1 MDERP
6 RSSTS
11 LHTLRAYLYQ
21 GIKSITRANSNM
33 PSPQLDGEEELSA
46 SLHGANGANGIKA
59 DADDETTDVEAAAW
73 STNNRDPSRRPS
85 DHGGNERH
93 SDSSEV
99 QRLYSLVSH
108 HKSRTGK
115 FEAENTALRLDLA
128 NARFDLEHCRLELR
142 QMTTKRD
149 ALRKEVADVLTS
161 KASLARDL
169 GRENCEMISTI
180 DKLETERDV
189 LLEEVE
195 KLREWIVK
203 NKGEEDDAKSNV
215 FRNAAVDRSVEV
227 FGGPSKREAPQ
238 STSQDEIR
246 AWETT
251 LASGFPSTTV
261 VGTKSNGDDIFASGE
276 ESASTSLTAAD
287 TFDSTDDKLYSDE
300 YLSLVREEKDANNGD
315 DENDDEDSF
324 QSSYHGGSVD
334 TLEAEDERKGA
345 TNVKKVKKKRWGISV
360 KPRGRAPKSPN
371 SVSRS

>member
-1 MDERP
+1 MNVP
-6 RSSTS
+6 HPHS
-11 LHTLRAYLYQ
+11 LFLR
-21 GIKSITRANSNM
+21 SITSTANSNM
-33 PSPQLDGEEELSA
+33 TSPQLNGEEELSA
-46 SLHGANGANGIKA
+46 SLHGANGANSIKA
-59 DADDETTDVEAAAW
+59 GADDETTDVETATL
-73 STNNRDPSRRPS
+73 STINRDPSRRPS
-85 DHGGNERH
+85 DHDGDKRH
-93 SDSSEV
+93 SDSKEV
-99 QRLYSLVSH
+99 QRLQSLVNR
-108 HKSRTGK
+108 HKSRAGQ

-149 ALRKEVADVLTS
+149 ALRKEVVDALTS

-215 FRNAAVDRSVEV
+215 FRNAAVDRSMEIV
-227 FGGPSKREAPQ
+227 GGPSKREAPQ

-261 VGTKSNGDDIFASGE
+261 VGTKSNDDDIFASGE

-287 TFDSTDDKLYSDE
+287 TFDLTDDKLYSDE
-300 YLSLVREEKDANNGD
+300 YLSLVGEEKDANNGD

-334 TLEAEDERKGA
+334 TLEAEDEHKGA
-345 TNVKKVKKKRWGISV
+345 TNDKKVKKKRWGISV